1 MKVTTTGIKTLDEW
15 LMNGI
20 PLGYTTLITGNPGAG
35 IELFAKQFAGSHEE
49 DENVVYFTTA
59 ERDEDIVSIFN
70 NFKWKS
76 DIKIVNIGSIY
87 YRTVLEKEL
96 EISKYREEGIPAG
109 ELLTPTRYTPS
120 KKVDFMTMITYEISK
135 LKPPFRLIIDS
146 LDFFLT
152 LGEQSRMIASL
163 RTIKSHTQHNDG
175 TALITM
181 LSSFGSQSVEMAIEE
196 IVDIIFSME
205 MIRSETGIE
214 RLFTIK
220 KFRNHP
226 EKAGIFR
233 YEVTDT
239 GINIK
244 PFK

>member
-1 MKVTTTGIKTLDEW
+1 MNVTTTGIKNLDEW

-35 IELFAKQFAGSHEE
+35 IELFAKQFSGAHGE

-59 ERDEDIVSIFN
+59 ERDEDILSIFN
-70 NFKWKS
+70 DFGWKS
-76 DIKIVNIGSIY
+76 DIKIVNIGSLY

-96 EISKYREEGIPAG
+96 AISRYREEGIPAG
-109 ELLTPTRYTPS
+109 ELLVPSRYNPT
-120 KKVDFMTMITYEISK
+120 KKIDFMTMITYEISK

-146 LDFFLT
+146 IDFFLT
-152 LGEQSRMIASL
+152 LGEEARMISSL
-163 RTIKSHTQHNDG
+163 RTIKSHTQHNEG
-175 TALITM
+175 TALIT
-181 LSSFGSQSVEMAIEE
+181 LISSSQAVELAIEE

-205 MIRSETGIE
+205 MVRTATGIE
-214 RLFTIK
+214 RIFTIK

-226 EKAGIFR
+226 EKTGVFR
-233 YEVTDT
+233 YDVIDS